1 MADTTAPPAIAP
13 LRLEGKHVELIPMEV
28 SHMDGLYEAGRSPE
42 IWTYMRLP
50 VASREDMTR
59 FVTLALREQ
68 EAGREIPFV
77 IRERASGKIVGS
89 TRFLDIRAAD
99 RGAEI
104 GWTWMSPA
112 VWRTPLNT
120 ECKYLLLRHCFET
133 LGLIRVQLKTDARN
147 VRAQR
152 AIERLGAV
160 REGVLRHQ
168 CIMPDGY
175 LRDSVYYSILAEEWP
190 GVRARLEG
198 LLRGPAR

>member
-1 MADTTAPPAIAP
+1 MADIMAPPAIAP
-13 LRLEGKHVELIPMEV
+13 LRLGGKHVELIPMQV
-28 SHMDGLYEAGRSPE
+28 SHTDGLYEAGRSPE

-59 FVTLALREQ
+59 FVTLALHEQ

-89 TRFLDIRAAD
+89 TRFLDIRPAD
-99 RGAEI
+99 RGVEI

-168 CIMPDGY
+168 FIMPDGY